1 MSRYTLPNATS
12 IYGASMGRRDSH
24 AGLRDEVTTRLS
36 LTRVRLNGD
45 YDSGGAY
52 WGGGGLPLYRVA
64 GEAVYAPG
72 EEGEWIEFFLRA
84 NNRDHAKEQIR
95 ALGYTHA
102 RFYR

>member
-1 MSRYTLPNATS
+1 MGSLKLSNATS
-12 IYGASMGRRDSH
+12 KYGASMGRRDFHIARPFREFVS
-24 AGLRDEVTTRLS
+24 TRLN
-36 LTRVRLNGD
+36 LAHVRLNGD

-64 GEAVYAPG
+64 GEF
-72 EEGEWIEFFLRA
+72 EGDDIEFFIRA